1 MIDALE
7 GVHPLPERER
17 ERIWPMLT
25 ERILEP
31 GDHYIRAG
39 EVAEYVAYVRSGML
53 RYFYTDAEGHE
64 YTRYFCSGGS
74 FVSVSSS
81 KGSPSPFTVRALE
94 RTEAALLRYRDLLQL
109 IDTHPVW
116 GRIVF
121 HLNEA
126 ALGLAAE
133 RERSLIMD
141 DATTRY
147 LNLLRD
153 FPGIESKVRQY
164 DIASYLG
171 VTPVAL
177 SRIRGRTINLG

>member
-1 MIDALE
+1 MVDALE
-7 GVHPLPERER
+7 SVHPLPESER
-17 ERIWPMLT
+17 ERILPLLT
-25 ERILEP
+25 KRILEP

-39 EVAEYVAYVRSGML
+39 EVAEHVAYVRSGML
-53 RYFYTDAEGHE
+53 RYFYTDTEGHQ

-74 FVSVSSS
+74 FVNVSNSN
-81 KGSPSPFTVRALE
+81 GSPSPFAVRALE
-94 RTEAALLRYRDLLQL
+94 RTEAALLRYRDFLQL

-116 GRIVF
+116 GRIAF

-133 RERSLIMD
+133 RERSLIME
-141 DATTRY
+141 DASTRY

-153 FPGIESKVRQY
+153 FPGIESKIRQY